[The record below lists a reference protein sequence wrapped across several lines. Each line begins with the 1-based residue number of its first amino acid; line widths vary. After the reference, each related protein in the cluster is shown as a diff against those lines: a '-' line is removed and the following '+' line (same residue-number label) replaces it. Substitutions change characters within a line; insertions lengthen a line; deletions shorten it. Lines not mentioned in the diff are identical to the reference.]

1 MYNGFSAHSNT
12 CSQHYAP
19 IRKQE
24 VNAQQAETQ
33 KFRQKWLETNSNGG
47 ATSAVSSQSVNNNNP
62 QQFLSTTN
70 NLNSTMPNVSNY
82 TAKST
87 ILNHTP
93 QSAQYYYDAIKK
105 PPSNDYSINA
115 AGQNHNHHQYYDV
128 SIVSILTFLNC
139 TIL

>member
-33 KFRQKWLETNSNGG
+33 KFRQKWLETNSNG
-47 ATSAVSSQSVNNNNP
+47 AASTVSSQSVNNNP
-62 QQFLSTTN
+62 QQSNFLPTTN
-70 NLNSTMPNVSNY
+70 NLNSTMPTVSNY
-82 TAKST
+82 AAKST
-87 ILNHTP
+87 LNHHTP

-128 SIVSILTFLNC
+128 SIVSILTF
-139 TIL
+139 

>member
-24 VNAQQAETQ
+24 VNAQQADTQ
-33 KFRQKWLETNSNGG
+33 KFRQKWLETNSNG
-47 ATSAVSSQSVNNNNP
+47 ATAVSSQSVNNNNNNP
-62 QQFLSTTN
+62 QQSNFLPTTIT
-70 NLNSTMPNVSNY
+70 SMPTVSNY

-87 ILNHTP
+87 TLNHTS

-105 PPSNDYSINA
+105 QPPSNDYSINA
-115 AGQNHNHHQYYDV
+115 AGQSHNHHQYYDV
-128 SIVSILTFLNC
+128 SIVSILTF
-139 TIL
+139 